1 MAIGKGRTEELFL
14 PAGAVVLKLALV
26 QLHGQI

>member
-1 MAIGKGRTEELFL
+1 MAIQKGQTEGLFL
-14 PAGAVVLKLALV
+14 PAGAVVLKLPLV